1 MGEDRII
8 ESCCRTVGDEK
19 TETKTKSQRLVGVFG
34 CVMAGLEFG
43 NVMATFY
50 IRKQQLALAF
60 GLLFEFNFFIFR
72 SLLSLSSLLKYM

>member
-34 CVMAGLEFG
+34 CVMGGVGRLEFG

-50 IRKQQLALAF
+50 IRKQ
-60 GLLFEFNFFIFR
+60 
-72 SLLSLSSLLKYM
+72 